1 MHRGLGRCSVIQ
13 KRQVSWLDWARGLQY
28 PSIVA
33 RRSSNT
39 RTLGFI
45 GLVLLVAGAASLS
58 IRMRGPDF
66 ISVSGDDS
74 VTIPTDTLGRGQVRF
89 YSYRNRSGEKLRFIL
104 GRDSGGEVHAAID
117 ACQRCYTYHK
127 GYVSSHGYLVCK
139 LCGNRYKLDAMT
151 SGIAS
156 CVPVKLA
163 MKIAGQAV
171 RVSTAELERNRGLF

>member
-1 MHRGLGRCSVIQ
+1 MHRGSGAAWLSERRQGR
-13 KRQVSWLDWARGLQY
+13 WLDWIRRLQY

-39 RTLGFI
+39 RTLRFI
-45 GLVLLVAGAASLS
+45 GLVLIVAGAASLS
-58 IRMRGPDF
+58 IRMRGRDF
-66 ISVSGDDS
+66 TSVSGADS
-74 VTIPTDTLGRGQVRF
+74 VTVPTDTLGRGQVRF
-89 YSYRNRSGEKLRFIL
+89 YSYRNRSGEKLRFFL

-156 CVPVKLA
+156 CAPVKLS
-163 MKIAGQAV
+163 MKMAGQAV
-171 RVSTAELERNRGLF
+171 RVSTAELERNSGLF